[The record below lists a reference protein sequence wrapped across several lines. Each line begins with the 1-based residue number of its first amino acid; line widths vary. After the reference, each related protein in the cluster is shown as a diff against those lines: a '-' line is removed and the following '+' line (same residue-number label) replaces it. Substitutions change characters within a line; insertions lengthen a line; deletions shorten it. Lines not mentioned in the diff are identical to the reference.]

1 MTVNLDR
8 GSDDLEEIIDKQ
20 KKIID
25 YLKKQTRKCDNKFT
39 TFVKYRAEELMALY
53 AEVKRLKNENEILE
67 TNLYKLKKLHNE
79 KVLEKREKNS

>member
-1 MTVNLDR
+1 MSVNLDR
-8 GSDDLEEIIDKQ
+8 GPDDLEEIIDKQ

-53 AEVKRLKNENEILE
+53 AEVKRLKNENENMRLSKI
-67 TNLYKLKKLHNE
+67 KLQFEIDRLKEGSK
-79 KVLEKREKNS
+79 

>member
-1 MTVNLDR
+1 MTVNFDR
-8 GSDDLEEIIDKQ
+8 GSNDLEEIIDKQ

-53 AEVKRLKNENEILE
+53 AEVKRLKNENEDMRLGKI
-67 TNLYKLKKLHNE
+67 KLQFEIDRLKEGSK
-79 KVLEKREKNS
+79 

>member
-1 MTVNLDR
+1 MSLNLDR
-8 GSDDLEEIIDKQ
+8 GPDDLEEIIDKQ

-53 AEVKRLKNENEILE
+53 AEVKRLKNENEDMRLSKI
-67 TNLYKLKKLHNE
+67 KLQFEIDRLKEGGK
-79 KVLEKREKNS
+79 

>member
-1 MTVNLDR
+1 MAVNLDR

-53 AEVKRLKNENEILE
+53 AEVKRLKNENEYMRLGKI
-67 TNLYKLKKLHNE
+67 KLQFEIDRLKEVSK
-79 KVLEKREKNS
+79 

>member
-1 MTVNLDR
+1 MSVNLDR

-53 AEVKRLKNENEILE
+53 AEVKRLKNENEDMRLSKI
-67 TNLYKLKKLHNE
+67 KLQFEIDRLKEGGK
-79 KVLEKREKNS
+79 

>member
-1 MTVNLDR
+1 MSVNFDR
-8 GSDDLEEIIDKQ
+8 GSNDLEEIIDKQ

-53 AEVKRLKNENEILE
+53 AEVKRLKNENEDMRLGKI
-67 TNLYKLKKLHNE
+67 KLQFEIDRLKEGSK
-79 KVLEKREKNS
+79 

>member
-1 MTVNLDR
+1 MSLNLDR
-8 GSDDLEEIIDKQ
+8 GPDDLEEIIDKQ

-53 AEVKRLKNENEILE
+53 AEVKRLKNENEDMRLSKI
-67 TNLYKLKKLHNE
+67 KLQFEIDRLKEGSK
-79 KVLEKREKNS
+79 

>member
-1 MTVNLDR
+1 MALNLDR
-8 GSDDLEEIIDKQ
+8 GSNDLEEIIDKQ

-53 AEVKRLKNENEILE
+53 AEVKRLKNENEDMRLGKI
-67 TNLYKLKKLHNE
+67 KLQFEIDRLKEGSK
-79 KVLEKREKNS
+79 

>member
-1 MTVNLDR
+1 MAVNLDR

-53 AEVKRLKNENEILE
+53 AEVKRLKNENEDMRLSKI
-67 TNLYKLKKLHNE
+67 KLQFEIDRLKEGGK
-79 KVLEKREKNS
+79 

>member
-1 MTVNLDR
+1 MAVNLDR

-53 AEVKRLKNENEILE
+53 AEVKSCL
-67 TNLYKLKKLHNE
+67 LYTSDAADE
-79 KVLEKREKNS
+79 P